1 MNVDCINNFPIAII
15 CNFHTPIHFL
25 CEADKTETVIG
36 RDDLKIIKI
45 NTEKNYLKWKLI
57 LLFEYQWWN
66 DYTDRWRNEVV
77 DSEDTLELLSH
88 EVASDE
94 MVTA

>member
-45 NTEKNYLKWKLI
+45 NTEKNYLK
-57 LLFEYQWWN
+57 
-66 DYTDRWRNEVV
+66 
-77 DSEDTLELLSH
+77 
-88 EVASDE
+88 
-94 MVTA
+94 